1 VDIRQ
6 RIEEARMI
14 NGADDKQEPEKE
26 PELIVLLVHKFYGFW
41 SGSQW
46 VSDKKDAKKMSLEG
60 AETWLNIFRE
70 MSSEEVPFH
79 GNLIYDIVDS
89 QKCQQIWERDV
100 NWQPFSFK
108 AEIVERIR
116 RREKAE
122 SRAQELAA
130 WLWSW
135 PPSTSYGE
143 EFDAPTRPKRRT
155 RANE

>member
-14 NGADDKQEPEKE
+14 NGSDDKQEPEKE

-46 VSDKKDAKKMSLEG
+46 VSDKKDAKKMSLAG
-60 AETWLNIFRE
+60 AESWLHVFRE

-79 GNLIYDIVDS
+79 GNLIYDIVDAE
-89 QKCQQIWERDV
+89 KCQATWDRDAD
-100 NWQPFSFK
+100 WQPFSHK
-108 AEIVERIR
+108 AEIVERILR
-116 RREKAE
+116 RNKADVK
-122 SRAQELAA
+122 SQELAN

-135 PPSTSYGE
+135 PPATDYG
-143 EFDAPTRPKRRT
+143 DYSDLPLHPRRK
-155 RANE
+155 AVASE